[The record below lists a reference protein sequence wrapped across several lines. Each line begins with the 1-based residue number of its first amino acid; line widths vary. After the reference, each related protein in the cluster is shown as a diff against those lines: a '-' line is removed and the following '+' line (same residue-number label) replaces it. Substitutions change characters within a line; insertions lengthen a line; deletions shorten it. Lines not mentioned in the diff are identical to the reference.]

1 MSATKTRR
9 KTRFV
14 ISRVD
19 PTSVPRPY
27 TMYLAA
33 HPWGSGFCTTQLERA
48 ATFKTEKE
56 AADERD
62 WFAAKHPSF
71 VYRVEE
77 VR

>member
-19 PTSVPRPY
+19 PVSPPRPY
-27 TMYLAA
+27 TMYL
-33 HPWGSGFCTTQLERA
+33 SSCGFCTTQLDRA

-62 WFAAKHPSF
+62 WFAAKYPSF
-71 VYRVEE
+71 VYRVEQ
-77 VR
+77 V